1 MNRQKKIRN
10 IKYRD
15 IVNLDST
22 LAKFILPRLEFF
34 KKNTT
39 LTPMDL
45 TEEEWK
51 DVLDKMVNAFKLVL
65 DTHEPDFIKIKC
77 EIKSLKDLFSQMEE
91 DGTIPFDGD
100 AYIEWHKLKQAKID
114 EGLQMFAKYFQNLW
128 I

>member
-77 EIKSLKDLFSQMEE
+77 DIKSLKDLFSQMEE

-114 EGLQMFAKYFQNLW
+114 EGLQLFAKYFQNLW